1 MNGSGLRKDVD
12 FTLFS
17 VVDGSTEL
25 CLNQDA

>member
-25 CLNQDA
+25 SPNQGA